1 MKSVR
6 SRIKRIS
13 VGHTIYSFKDGGMER
28 GLLNVINHSDP
39 ERFRHVILCLTESGA
54 FAEHLKAPDCLVVN
68 LQKKEGN
75 DLRLPKRLAAAAR
88 QYEFNILHARGWP
101 TLVETAVAALLANVK
116 TTIYGFHG
124 KTIDDLQGIGLGRR
138 VAQWLFIRSYNRV
151 ITLNQRM
158 ANDFARECSLSS
170 GQIQIIANGVDI
182 HHFSPCADRSDLRG
196 QFGLPLDRLILG
208 NVARLDPV
216 KNHELII
223 RALHQLRQHPS
234 RPFLLLVGEGGHRPV
249 LEAQINRLGLAED
262 VKLFGYSEHIS
273 ALLSCMDLYVQSSF
287 YEGFSNTILEA
298 MACGVPVLASRV
310 GGTADLF
317 TDGEQ
322 GLLFPSDD
330 DAVLVQLI
338 TRLADDRA
346 LQLSM
351 AHRARR
357 HVIEHFS
364 VQIMVRKY
372 EALYQELAEPR
383 LGRS

>member
-6 SRIKRIS
+6 SHTKRIS

-28 GLLNVINHSDP
+28 GLLNVINYSDP
-39 ERFRHVILCLTESGA
+39 ERFRHVILCLTESGT

-88 QYEFNILHARGWP
+88 QYELDILHARGWP
-101 TLVETAVAALLANVK
+101 TLVETAVAALLANV
-116 TTIYGFHG
+116 TTTVYGFHG
-124 KTIDDLQGIGLGRR
+124 KTIDDLQGIGLVRR
-138 VAQWLFIRSYNRV
+138 LAQRLFIRCYSRV
-151 ITLNQRM
+151 ITLNQLM
-158 ANDFARECSLSS
+158 ANDFACECGLPLD
-170 GQIQIIANGVDI
+170 QIRIIGNGVDI
-182 HHFSPCADRSDLRG
+182 HHFSPRTDRSDLRVR
-196 QFGLPLDRLILG
+196 FGLPPDRLILG

-216 KNHELII
+216 KNHDVII
-223 RALHQLRQHPS
+223 RALYRLRQHPS
-234 RPFLLLVGEGGHRPV
+234 RPFVLLVGEGGHRPI
-249 LEAQINRLGLAED
+249 LEEQIKRRGLAED
-262 VKLFGYSEHIS
+262 VKLFGYSERIS
-273 ALLSCMDLYVQSSF
+273 ALLNCMDLYVQSSF

-330 DAVLVQLI
+330 DATLAQLI
-338 TRLADDRA
+338 TRFADDRV
-346 LQLSM
+346 LRLSM
-351 AHRARR
+351 ADRARR

-364 VQIMVRKY
+364 VQTMVRKY
-372 EALYQELAEPR
+372 EALYQELVELR
-383 LGRS
+383 FGRS